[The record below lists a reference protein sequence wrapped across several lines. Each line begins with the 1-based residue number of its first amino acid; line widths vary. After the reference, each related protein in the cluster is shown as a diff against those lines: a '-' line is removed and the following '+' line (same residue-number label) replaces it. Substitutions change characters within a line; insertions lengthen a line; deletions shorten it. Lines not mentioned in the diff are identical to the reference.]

1 MKWIKHHADAHEDA
15 KLRKVMIRY
24 GAEGYAVY
32 WYCLELIAGKVS
44 AEDLTFELEHDA
56 ELIAHSLRIDSA
68 RVQEIMVFMVGLG
81 LFEESEGRIT
91 CLKIARHLDERF
103 ARSDA
108 LKAIIREAKARTLTH
123 ENLKRILQ
131 SPEDAVQTS
140 AIPSEYAVKTISG
153 SGAKRS
159 GAKRSK
165 AELYSHR
172 FAEFWSV
179 YPPGGH
185 LKLPHPWPGQIP
197 PAEAA
202 GRVDGYTL
210 SARFATRA
218 AASRSRQLFP
228 SNFSRCAWCI
238 SRSSSGVTMTTSP
251 SSLAQSSTGRLDVM
265 IVERFS

>member
-68 RVQEIMVFMVGLG
+68 RVQEIMGFMVGLG

-179 YPPGGH
+179 YPRKVAKPGATKAWGA
-185 LKLPHPWPGQIP
+185 LKPDDALIDKILADLCRREWESADPKFIPHPATYLNNRRWEDA
-197 PAEAA
+197 PATASPA
-202 GRVDGYTL
+202 RLARDTL
-210 SARFATRA
+210 MV
-218 AASRSRQLFP
+218 
-228 SNFSRCAWCI
+228 
-238 SRSSSGVTMTTSP
+238 GV
-251 SSLAQSSTGRLDVM
+251 
-265 IVERFS
+265 I